1 MGLSRWMIPKKVL
14 RWIID
19 LTAIQ
24 PMAEMAHR
32 VHCSRHVMQMLSY
45 KSNKATPIPL
55 SSAQCSSI
63 HTAAAA
69 AAGLLYNGC
78 TLLKELNGRPSI
90 LQQYNHVR
98 RDPASR
104 AGWLMGLLAAAS
116 PPDGRQSRQP
126 VRVHYAIKNF
136 GHDVVCIYTPR
147 ESLENVSS
155 CFPTWRRERACCC
168 CSYYRL
174 RMTYSPQLTRHE
186 ECALARRTQ
195 IYLRSRLKVNYVT
208 GVPTFAHCL
217 LAEW

>member
-32 VHCSRHVMQMLSY
+32 VHCSRHVMQMPSY

-98 RDPASR
+98 RDPAR
-104 AGWLMGLLAAAS
+104 PTDWLGLLAAVAS
-116 PPDGRQSRQP
+116 PLTLSMGDNLSSSQCAFIMPLKISATTSFVFTHQESHSRMCP
-126 VRVHYAIKNF
+126 PAFWR
-136 GHDVVCIYTPR
+136 GGER
-147 ESLENVSS
+147 ESLLLFILPTPYDLQSS
-155 CFPTWRRERACCC
+155 INQTWG
-168 CSYYRL
+168 
-174 RMTYSPQLTRHE
+174 M
-186 ECALARRTQ
+186 CA
-195 IYLRSRLKVNYVT
+195 S
-208 GVPTFAHCL
+208 
-217 LAEW
+217 

>member
-1 MGLSRWMIPKKVL
+1 MQTARHGTLQMNDPKKGAAVNY
-14 RWIID
+14 RFD
-19 LTAIQ
+19 CDPQ

-155 CFPTWRRERACCC
+155 CFPTWRREREPAAAVHITD
-168 CSYYRL
+168 S
-174 RMTYSPQLTRHE
+174 
-186 ECALARRTQ
+186 
-195 IYLRSRLKVNYVT
+195 V
-208 GVPTFAHCL
+208 
-217 LAEW
+217 

>member
-1 MGLSRWMIPKKVL
+1 MQTARHGTLQMNDPKKVL

-24 PMAEMAHR
+24 AMAEMAHR
-32 VHCSRHVMQMLSY
+32 VHCSRHVMQMPSY

-98 RDPASR
+98 RDPSQADWL
-104 AGWLMGLLAAAS
+104 AGSLGCCCIPAHSLARSMGDNLS
-116 PPDGRQSRQP
+116 SSQC
-126 VRVHYAIKNF
+126 VHYAIKNF

-155 CFPTWRRERACCC
+155 CLPTPRKERE
-168 CSYYRL
+168 SLLLFILPTPYDL
-174 RMTYSPQLTRHE
+174 QSSINQTWGM
-186 ECALARRTQ
+186 CA
-195 IYLRSRLKVNYVT
+195 S
-208 GVPTFAHCL
+208 
-217 LAEW
+217 

>member
-1 MGLSRWMIPKKVL
+1 MYPLKKWLLLAERRQPDMGLSRWMILKKVL

-24 PMAEMAHR
+24 PMAEMARR
-32 VHCSRHVMQMLSY
+32 VHCSRHVMQMPSY

-98 RDPASR
+98 RDPAR
-104 AGWLMGLLAAAS
+104 PTATGWLGLLAAVAS
-116 PPDGRQSRQP
+116 PLAWWWETISATAAA
-126 VRVHYAIKNF
+126 HYAIKNF
-136 GHDVVCIYTPR
+136 GHDVVRIYTPR

-155 CFPTWRRERACCC
+155 CFPTRRREREPAAAVHITD
-168 CSYYRL
+168 S
-174 RMTYSPQLTRHE
+174 
-186 ECALARRTQ
+186 
-195 IYLRSRLKVNYVT
+195 VW
-208 GVPTFAHCL
+208 PTVL
-217 LAEW
+217 N

>member
-1 MGLSRWMIPKKVL
+1 
-14 RWIID
+14 
-19 LTAIQ
+19 
-24 PMAEMAHR
+24 MAEMAHR
-32 VHCSRHVMQMLSY
+32 VHCSRHVMQMPSY

-63 HTAAAA
+63 HTAAAAA

-98 RDPASR
+98 RDPAR
-104 AGWLMGLLAAAS
+104 PTGWLGLLAAVAS
-116 PPDGRQSRQP
+116 PLAHSIDGRQSQQQP

-155 CFPTWRRERACCC
+155 CFPTRRREREPAAVHITD
-168 CSYYRL
+168 S
-174 RMTYSPQLTRHE
+174 
-186 ECALARRTQ
+186 
-195 IYLRSRLKVNYVT
+195 V
-208 GVPTFAHCL
+208 
-217 LAEW
+217 